1 MSIKERDVT
10 KPIQEENASQ
20 ENRWEYV
27 LANPGGSSIPA
38 FLPAA
43 SALLALALHRI
54 LPMNAQFM
62 EKPLPYYTLFMG
74 ASFVVFLGLACLSFF
89 NRVLRKWLL
98 HKSYFFAVLYL
109 LIDLY
114 NLITF

>member
-43 SALLALALHRI
+43 SALLALALHLIHFPYDCIKKCITEELQSFIIVFSRNTGI
-54 LPMNAQFM
+54 L
-62 EKPLPYYTLFMG
+62 G
-74 ASFVVFLGLACLSFF
+74 
-89 NRVLRKWLL
+89 
-98 HKSYFFAVLYL
+98 
-109 LIDLY
+109 I
-114 NLITF
+114 